1 MKWIAVSLLLTAS
14 MVTAA
19 QTPSA
24 TRLKQFA
31 DADTGVS
38 FRYPHNWQLNKA
50 GNGSVETHFTDVK
63 VMPRV
68 SVYMENGKSSPYRN
82 STLVGAEFLYA
93 TRSIDSS
100 EECSWLLF
108 GEGAHANRQPPRTIH
123 GITFAHVKTM
133 DAWTC
138 HQVYEDLFSTYRN
151 GTCHLFDLAT
161 ESECFGAVDGERLL
175 TKGEMAQI
183 EATLNDI
190 LSTVSID
197 NDVKN

>member
-14 MVTAA
+14 MATAA
-19 QTPSA
+19 QSPSA

-38 FRYPHNWQLNKA
+38 FRYPHNWQLNTA
-50 GNGSVETHFTDVK
+50 GRGSVEVDFTDLK

-68 SVYMENGKSSPYRN
+68 AVYMEHGDSSPYRN
-82 STLVGAEFLYA
+82 TTFVGAEFLYA

-100 EECSWLLF
+100 KECSKLIF
-108 GEGAHANRQPPRTIH
+108 GEGANAKRQPPRVID
-123 GITFAHVKTM
+123 GVTFAHVKTM

-138 HQVYEDLFSTYRN
+138 HSVYEDLFATYRN

-161 ESECFGAVDGERLL
+161 ELECFGAVDGERLL

-183 EATLNDI
+183 EATLNDV

-197 NDVKN
+197 NEVKK